1 MKSTDK
7 NSNSST
13 KKVTSR
19 QVVAIVGIVLLVL
32 LYVVTLIVSIF
43 DKSASGKWFM
53 ACLMS
58 TVAIPLLIWIY
69 TFLYGR
75 LTGKHTI
82 ADFDAN
88 LGPNSTPEDS
98 EK

>member
-82 ADFDAN
+82 ASFD
-88 LGPNSTPEDS
+88 LGGKETNDDL
-98 EK
+98 